1 MLHAMRPHLD
11 AASPRAHRIPLAGI
25 TQQAARRTRS
35 TRHEACSQCRLVVHT
50 RRSIRHEA
58 CSALS
63 RVFHSFSLRLAVNV
77 DVPSRTP
84 SGAVTGAAASFGF
97 QFGLTL
103 RGE

>member
-11 AASPRAHRIPLAGI
+11 AASARAHRIPLAGI

-35 TRHEACSQCRLVVHT
+35 TRHEACSALPRVV
-50 RRSIRHEA
+50 
-58 CSALS
+58 
-63 RVFHSFSLRLAVNV
+63 HSFSLRLAVNV